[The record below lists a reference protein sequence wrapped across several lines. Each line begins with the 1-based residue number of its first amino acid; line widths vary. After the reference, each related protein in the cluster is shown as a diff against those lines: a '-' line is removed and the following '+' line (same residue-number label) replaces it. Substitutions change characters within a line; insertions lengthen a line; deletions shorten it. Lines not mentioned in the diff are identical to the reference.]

1 MDVAIDRPQEIRPGE
16 EIDVAAVETFIRDS
30 LPDLSGEIR
39 VSQFPSGFSNL
50 TYLVEVGERELV
62 LRRPPFGRKAKT
74 AHDMGREYR
83 VLKALKPVFPYC
95 PAPLVY
101 TEDTSIIGSPF
112 YLMERIKGVILR
124 KDPPRGF
131 SLPPE
136 QIGGLC
142 HNMID
147 VFCELH
153 SVSYAETELSGYGK
167 PEGYVRR
174 QVEGWSKRYRD
185 ARTPDS
191 PDFEEV
197 MRWLHDNMPPDT
209 DRPTVIHND
218 YKFDNLVLDPE
229 DPLRIVGVLDWEM
242 TTIGDPLMDLGA
254 SLAYWIDPDDP
265 EEVKQVR
272 QQPTLLPGMLNRQ
285 QVVDLYAEISGRKLE
300 PFDFYRCFGLFRLA
314 VIAQQIY
321 YRYYHGQTRNENF
334 GSLGPKVG
342 ILERVARRLIAEY

>member
-1 MDVAIDRPQEIRPGE
+1 MDVAIDSPQEIRPGE
-16 EIDVAAVETFIRDS
+16 EIDIASIEPFIRDS
-30 LPDLSGEIR
+30 LPGLDGPIR

-95 PAPLVY
+95 PTPLVY

-136 QIGGLC
+136 QIGELC
-142 HNMID
+142 RNMVD

-153 SVSYAETELSGYGK
+153 SVDYSRTELAGYGK
-167 PEGYVRR
+167 PDGYVRR

-191 PDFEEV
+191 PAFEEV
-197 MRWLHDNMPPDT
+197 MRWLHDNMPADT
-209 DRPTVIHND
+209 DHPTIIHND

-229 DPLRIVGVLDWEM
+229 NPLRILGVLDWEM

-254 SLAYWIDPDDP
+254 SLAYWTDPDDP
-265 EEVKQVR
+265 QEVKDIR
-272 QQPTLLPGMLNRQ
+272 QQPTLLPGMWTRR
-285 QVVDLYAEISGRKLE
+285 QVVNLYAEKSGRKLE

-342 ILERVARRLIAEY
+342 VLERSARRTLSG